1 MWAVVPHSTHPGET
15 LGCPAKSRFFT
26 LPAAHPLMPA
36 ASSPVRSEARPA
48 NPVGLP
54 PFDYQPRTRVVFAPG
69 ALQRLGDLARELG
82 GARVLLVSDQGL
94 GSAGHPQRATEVLT
108 RAGLQVTLFDEV
120 QPNPT
125 TDDVDRGLAVARAAA
140 IDLIVGLGGGSSM
153 DCAKGINFLLTN
165 GGVMA
170 DYKGTGRAT
179 RPMLPMIA
187 VPTTSGTG
195 SEAQSYALIADAATH
210 MKMACGDP
218 KAACKIA
225 LLDPELTLS
234 MPPAV
239 TAATGVDALS
249 HAVESYVC
257 TRRNTVSTLFAEQS
271 FQLLERGLPQV
282 LRAPRELV
290 ARSEMLLGAH
300 LAGAAIENSMLG
312 ATHALANPLSAHCG
326 LTHGVAIGVML
337 PHVVR
342 YNAPAVNGLYGRLA
356 NLAGLCEAG
365 DARAGERLAE
375 HLRQLVALAGLPGR
389 LEECGVD
396 RGLFPVMAHE
406 ATQQWTGTFNP
417 RPLAESDFQHLYEH
431 AW

>member
-1 MWAVVPHSTHPGET
+1 MWAVVPRSTHPGET

-94 GSAGHPQRATEVLT
+94 GS
-108 RAGLQVTLFDEV
+108 
-120 QPNPT
+120 
-125 TDDVDRGLAVARAAA
+125 
-140 IDLIVGLGGGSSM
+140 
-153 DCAKGINFLLTN
+153 
-165 GGVMA
+165 A

-326 LTHGVAIGVML
+326 LTHGRWQ
-337 PHVVR
+337 R
-342 YNAPAVNGLYGRLA
+342 Y
-356 NLAGLCEAG
+356 
-365 DARAGERLAE
+365 
-375 HLRQLVALAGLPGR
+375 
-389 LEECGVD
+389 
-396 RGLFPVMAHE
+396 
-406 ATQQWTGTFNP
+406 
-417 RPLAESDFQHLYEH
+417 
-431 AW
+431 